1 MGIGEILKIS
11 GIVELSTIDYPKH
24 ASAVVFLSGCNMKC
38 GYCQNY
44 EYITTNV
51 SEMTAE
57 EVFNSMDLMFAEA
70 LVISGGEPTLQ
81 PEAVLKL
88 AKIAKGKGFPVK
100 LDTNGTNPD
109 LVEKLISNNLLNYIA
124 IDVKAGFNNYEKIT
138 GYKKEIKENI
148 LKIIDLC
155 KKEGIF
161 VECRTT
167 FIPELMDESD
177 IEEIAKTVKNCD
189 LYAIQQFDR
198 EHSYDKEL
206 CNVKRISEDDLIAL
220 GKIAKKYIENVKI
233 KTLSSEIPIN

>member
-44 EYITTNV
+44 EFITKNV

-57 EVFNSMDLMFAEA
+57 EVFNSMDLMFADA

-81 PEAVLKL
+81 PEAVLEL
-88 AKIAKGKGFPVK
+88 AKIAKEKNFPVK

-109 LVEKLISNNLLNYIA
+109 LVKKLILNNLINYVA
-124 IDVKAGFNNYEKIT
+124 LDVKVGFNRYEKVT
-138 GYKKEIKENI
+138 GYNKEIKENI
-148 LKIIDLC
+148 LKIIDIC
-155 KKEGIF
+155 KKGGIF

-167 FIPELMDESD
+167 FIPELMDKSD
-177 IEEIAKTVKNCD
+177 IEEIAKTVKDCD
-189 LYAIQQFDR
+189 LYTIQQFDR
-198 EHSYDKEL
+198 EHSYDEEL
-206 CNVKRISEDDLIAL
+206 AKTEPISEDELINL
-220 GKIAKKYIENVKI
+220 GKLAKTYIENVKI

>member
-44 EYITTNV
+44 EFITKNV

-57 EVFNSMDLMFAEA
+57 EVFNSMDLMFADA

-81 PEAVLKL
+81 PEAVLEL
-88 AKIAKGKGFPVK
+88 AKIAKEKGFPVK

-109 LVEKLISNNLLNYIA
+109 LVEKLILNNLINYVA
-124 IDVKAGFNNYEKIT
+124 LDVKVGFNGYEKVT
-138 GYKKEIKENI
+138 GYNKEIKENI
-148 LKIIDLC
+148 LKIIDIC
-155 KKEGIF
+155 KKGGIF

-167 FIPELMDESD
+167 FIPELMDKSD
-177 IEEIAKTVKNCD
+177 IEEIAKTVKDCD
-189 LYAIQQFDR
+189 LYTIQQFDR
-198 EHSYDKEL
+198 EHSYDEEL
-206 CNVKRISEDDLIAL
+206 AKTKTISEDELINL
-220 GKIAKKYIENVKI
+220 GKLAKTYIENVKI

>member
-1 MGIGEILKIS
+1 MKIS
-11 GIVELSTIDYPKH
+11 GIVDLSTIDYPNH
-24 ASAVVFLSGCNMKC
+24 ASAIVFLSGCNMKC

-44 EYITTNV
+44 ETITTNI

-57 EVFNSMDLMFAEA
+57 EVFNSMDLMFAES

-81 PEAVLKL
+81 PEAVLELAKL
-88 AKIAKGKGFPVK
+88 AKEKGFPVK

-109 LVEKLISNNLLNYIA
+109 LVEKLISDKLLDYIA
-124 IDVKAGFNNYEKIT
+124 IDVKAGFDNYEKIT

-148 LKIIDLC
+148 LKIIDTC
-155 KKEGIF
+155 KKAGVT

-177 IEEIAKTVKNCD
+177 IEEIAKTVKDCD
-189 LYAIQQFDR
+189 LYTIQQFDE
-198 EHSYDKEL
+198 EHSYDEEL
-206 CNVKRISEDDLIAL
+206 TKLKSITEDELIAL
-220 GKIAKKYIENVKI
+220 GKLAKQYIENVKI

>member
-1 MGIGEILKIS
+1 MKIS

-81 PEAVLKL
+81 PEAVLEL
-88 AKIAKGKGFPVK
+88 AKIAKEKGFPVK

-109 LVEKLISNNLLNYIA
+109 LVEKLILNNLLNYVA
-124 IDVKAGFNNYEKIT
+124 IDVKAGFENYEKIT

-148 LKIIDLC
+148 LKIVNTC
-155 KKEGIF
+155 KNNKIF

-167 FIPELMDESD
+167 FIPELMGKSD
-177 IEEIAKTVKNCD
+177 IEEIAKTVKDCD
-189 LYAIQQFDR
+189 LYSIQQFDQ

-206 CNVKRISEDDLIAL
+206 AKIKPISETELINL

-233 KTLSSEIPIN
+233 KTLSSEINVN